1 MEPPPLSIPP
11 PIPSFASFSLFIYF
25 ANVPGSPPFLPRTQ
39 NSSFFSG
46 RISWDFEISHWSRF
60 TYTLLLLL
68 FRDHSFQT
76 PVRKLEANPD
86 YLLFSPRYGTHSHR
100 SHGFCIGHITP
111 EAQVGG
117 PIALV
122 RDGDVI
128 HVDAVKNIIE
138 LRVPEPELEKRRR
151 EWKPHPLKV
160 NQGTL
165 YKYVKVV
172 SDASRGC
179 ITDA

>member
-1 MEPPPLSIPP
+1 M
-11 PIPSFASFSLFIYF
+11 
-25 ANVPGSPPFLPRTQ
+25 
-39 NSSFFSG
+39 
-46 RISWDFEISHWSRF
+46 
-60 TYTLLLLL
+60 
-68 FRDHSFQT
+68 
-76 PVRKLEANPD
+76 
-86 YLLFSPRYGTHSHR
+86 HR

-122 RDGDVI
+122 RDGDII
-128 HVDAVKNIIE
+128 HVNAVKNTIE
-138 LRVPEPELEKRRR
+138 LRVSEGELKERRNG
-151 EWKPHPLKV
+151 WKPQPLKV
-160 NQGTL
+160 TQGTL

>member
-1 MEPPPLSIPP
+1 MDAEKLPFGRGDFKRRRFVQFGNILSSYPPLS
-11 PIPSFASFSLFIYF
+11 
-25 ANVPGSPPFLPRTQ
+25 SP
-39 NSSFFSG
+39 SSFFPPL
-46 RISWDFEISHWSRF
+46 WPF
-60 TYTLLLLL
+60 LLTPWFKFWTPFPRLALLT
-68 FRDHSFQT
+68 QII
-76 PVRKLEANPD
+76 P
-86 YLLFSPRYGTHSHR
+86 FSSAYAYTHS

-122 RDGDVI
+122 KDGDTI

-138 LRVPEPELEKRRR
+138 LRVPAEELERRR
-151 EWKPHPLKV
+151 KEWKPHPLKV
-160 NQGTL
+160 SQGTL
-165 YKYVKVV
+165 YKYVKMV

>member
-1 MEPPPLSIPP
+1 M
-11 PIPSFASFSLFIYF
+11 
-25 ANVPGSPPFLPRTQ
+25 
-39 NSSFFSG
+39 
-46 RISWDFEISHWSRF
+46 
-60 TYTLLLLL
+60 
-68 FRDHSFQT
+68 
-76 PVRKLEANPD
+76 
-86 YLLFSPRYGTHSHR
+86 
-100 SHGFCIGHITP
+100 
-111 EAQVGG
+111 
-117 PIALV
+117 
-122 RDGDVI
+122 RDGDII

-160 NQGTL
+160 NRGTL